1 MGRPAKTTDSDVL
14 DTTYLLAWQHGC
26 DAITIRDLEVA
37 LDLRAP
43 SIYRRFNSRDAL
55 LAAAIDRYV
64 DREVDGR
71 VRRYLEDSSDALQGI
86 RQFFLRTLD
95 LMAELQTPPG
105 CLVATT
111 SQQSSYA
118 VPVIRDA
125 VDRGTARVREALL
138 AALERA
144 TAQGHRFTVPH
155 DDLATATMD
164 LARGIAAR
172 SAHTVRLGKAAFH
185 RQRGLPLDRAYEHC
199 AAVMTENLLAEDA
212 IEGIGAF
219 LAKRAPVWKDR

>member
-14 DTTYLLAWQHGC
+14 DTTYLLAWQRGC

-43 SIYRRFNSRDAL
+43 SIYRRFHSRDEL

-64 DREVDGR
+64 ECVVDVR

-86 RQFFLRTLD
+86 RQFFLSTLD

-118 VPVIRDA
+118 LPAIRDA

-144 TAQGHRFTVPH
+144 TTQGLRFTAPH
-155 DDLATATMD
+155 QDLAWALLQSYTGVLM
-164 LARGIAAR
+164 LARCGQKNLQPSLTVMLDALLVVVPAGIEPATFR
-172 SAHTVRLGKAAFH
+172 V
-185 RQRGLPLDRAYEHC
+185 
-199 AAVMTENLLAEDA
+199 
-212 IEGIGAF
+212 
-219 LAKRAPVWKDR
+219 